1 MNFKKLAAAL
11 MAAALCVTGAGCSR
25 SAENSGNT
33 GDTGNTDGTVSDGGS
48 AREFDTEL
56 TAMQLTS
63 DIKIGWNL
71 GNTLDATG
79 GSGLTQLAAFSS
91 ARAFTK
97 PSRNLSAFSFA
108 LPWQTSAATNSSPPN
123 LEHIVF
129 PPQCSAARVSAAEVM
144 HNASSPAE

>member
-56 TAMQLTS
+56 TARQLTS

-71 GNTLDATG
+71 ATRLTPQAVP
-79 GSGLTQLAAFSS
+79 GLRRK
-91 ARAFTK
+91 RAGAI
-97 PSRNLSAFSFA
+97 PR
-108 LPWQTSAATNSSPPN
+108 
-123 LEHIVF
+123 
-129 PPQCSAARVSAAEVM
+129 
-144 HNASSPAE
+144 

>member
-25 SAENSGNT
+25 SAESSGNT

-79 GSGLTQLAAFSS
+79 GSGLTQETSWGNPAGTHTGSEGRGIQRDTRTHHVGAPDRRRWHDKRRLDEPRS
-91 ARAFTK
+91 AD
-97 PSRNLSAFSFA
+97 S
-108 LPWQTSAATNSSPPN
+108 
-123 LEHIVF
+123 
-129 PPQCSAARVSAAEVM
+129 
-144 HNASSPAE
+144 